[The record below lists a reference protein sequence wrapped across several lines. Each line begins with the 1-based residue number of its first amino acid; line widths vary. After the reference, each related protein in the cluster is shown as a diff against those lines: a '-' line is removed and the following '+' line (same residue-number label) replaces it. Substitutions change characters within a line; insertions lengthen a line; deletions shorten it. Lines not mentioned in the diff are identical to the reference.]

1 MPEDKKQDD
10 VKSFEAA
17 LAGLMPRADRLDRDR
32 LMFLA
37 GQQSI
42 LPSTFGRGTQR
53 VPGGEGGK
61 RKWAWPSA
69 FATMSAVATVL
80 LAMVV
85 YKPAPQVV
93 DRAVKQIASE
103 STSNFAAQ
111 SYENTDEL
119 NPILLSKAE
128 NGKFNSADSP
138 NSYSVI
144 LNQIITK
151 GVDSWKPNISKS
163 YNAKQTI
170 SPPLTNRELMDQLLN
185 QSGA

>member
-1 MPEDKKQDD
+1 MSAEKKQDD
-10 VKSFEAA
+10 IKSFESA
-17 LAGLMPRADRLDRDR
+17 LAALMPRADRLDRDR

-42 LPSTFGRGTQR
+42 LPSPLGRR
-53 VPGGEGGK
+53 AGGEGGS
-61 RKWAWPSA
+61 RAWAWPSA
-69 FATMSAVATVL
+69 FAAMSAVAAIL
-80 LAMVV
+80 LAMVI
-85 YKPAPQVV
+85 YQPAPQAV
-93 DRAVKQIASE
+93 DRVVGQIDSKT
-103 STSNFAAQ
+103 TSHYTAQ
-111 SYENTDEL
+111 QSIENPNEL

-128 NGKFNSADSP
+128 NGKFNTADSP

-151 GVDSWKPNISKS
+151 GVDSWKPKMSESTNTKRI
-163 YNAKQTI
+163 N